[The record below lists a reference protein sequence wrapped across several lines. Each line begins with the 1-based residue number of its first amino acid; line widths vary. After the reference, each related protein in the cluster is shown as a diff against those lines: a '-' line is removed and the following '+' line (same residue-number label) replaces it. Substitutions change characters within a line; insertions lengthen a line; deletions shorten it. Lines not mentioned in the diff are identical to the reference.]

1 MYNAYRTKTFPSFFR
16 SPRPLQDVID
26 GIILCNILSVIMC
39 MYVLYIYIYMLLLY
53 MYLPTTY
60 PPRAPEDA

>member
-39 MYVLYIYIYMLLLY
+39 MYVLYIYIYALTIHVLTY
-53 MYLPTTY
+53 YTY
-60 PPRAPEDA
+60 PLRAPEDA